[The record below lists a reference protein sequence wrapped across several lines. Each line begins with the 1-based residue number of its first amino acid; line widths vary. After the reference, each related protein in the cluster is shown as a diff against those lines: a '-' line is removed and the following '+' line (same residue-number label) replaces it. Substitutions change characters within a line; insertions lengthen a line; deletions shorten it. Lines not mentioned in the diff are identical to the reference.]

1 MDCCKTDVV
10 SLMQSGVRFHIPF
23 YQRPYEWGEYQCQ
36 VLLDDLDLVRAQ
48 LPNPAPHFLGTLV
61 VQPQENIRELL
72 QIKTSTILVQLQP
85 SSIYRNISKSAASS
99 IIFQFVNNR

>member
-61 VQPQENIRELL
+61 VHLNFPHLGTFASKI
-72 QIKTSTILVQLQP
+72 V
-85 SSIYRNISKSAASS
+85 SS
-99 IIFQFVNNR
+99 